1 MAGCAALL
9 LLLLLLLLCAVPGCS
24 GSIDDGDARGPG
36 GPHGPGNTGVG
47 GSNAKPGGPNDPG
60 KGTGGSL
67 GPGGQDPS
75 QQGPNGVDPGN
86 VTLHRLNRAEYAN
99 TVRDLLG
106 TAQRPS
112 DQFPPDDRGYGFDN
126 VADVLSLSPVQLEM
140 YFNAAEALVDEAM
153 ATTQVGPRRFEA
165 EMMTASTGSLFQTT
179 AWTLGAPGNLSQ
191 SVAIETAGQYLIRVR
206 AWEKAGGSEAA
217 HAIVAVDGMTLETFS
232 VSATQS
238 TPGTYETM
246 ATLAAG
252 NRQITI
258 AFDNDHYVPETVED
272 RNLYV
277 DFLELDGPI
286 GVSAGNPLRARI
298 MTCEPSA
305 SDPKS
310 CWAEVAS
317 DFGARAWRRPLA
329 SEDITGLVA
338 LAEAARG
345 AGDDVETAT
354 RLMVRAV
361 LLAPRFLFRVEIDPD
376 PASPAP
382 HALDDYELASRLSYF
397 LWSSMPDATLLEL
410 AEQGTLHEDATLRAQ
425 VARMLADDK
434 ARALVDNF
442 AGQWLFTRALDD
454 HQPDYQEFPDFD
466 DTLRGAMR
474 NETELYFREFLFGD
488 ATMDQFLTADF
499 GFVNDRLARHYGL
512 PDPGADFKRV
522 SLAGSE
528 RTGLLTHAGVLMVN
542 SYPTRTSPVKRGK
555 WVLEQLLCSSPPPPP
570 PDIPALD
577 VEDVPTG
584 SLRERM
590 EQHRS
595 DPVCA
600 SCHTLMDPIGFGF
613 EHFDGIG
620 KYREDDHG
628 FDIDPSGMLPDGA
641 AFQSPA
647 ELARLLAADARL
659 PRCLTQQLLTYALG
673 RGPEPFDDDD
683 IASVTSAFVAG
694 GYRLPQ
700 LLELIVTSDAFRRR
714 RGEEVAP

>member
-1 MAGCAALL
+1 
-9 LLLLLLLLCAVPGCS
+9 
-24 GSIDDGDARGPG
+24 
-36 GPHGPGNTGVG
+36 
-47 GSNAKPGGPNDPG
+47 
-60 KGTGGSL
+60 
-67 GPGGQDPS
+67 
-75 QQGPNGVDPGN
+75 
-86 VTLHRLNRAEYAN
+86 LNRAEYAN

-106 TAQRPS
+106 TTQRPS
-112 DQFPPDDRGYGFDN
+112 DQFPPDDRGYGYDN
-126 VADVLSLSPVQLEM
+126 IADVLSLSPVQLEM
-140 YFNAAEALVDEAM
+140 YFNAAESLIDEAM

-165 EMMTASTGSLFQTT
+165 EMMTASTGSLFQGN

-191 SVAIETAGQYLIRVR
+191 VVAIDTAGEYRIRLR
-206 AWEKAGGSEAA
+206 AWERAAGTEAA
-217 HAIVAVDGMTLETFS
+217 HAIVSVDGRMLETFS
-232 VSATQS
+232 VDGTES

-246 ATLAAG
+246 ATLTKG
-252 NRQITI
+252 NRQITV
-258 AFDNDHYVPETVED
+258 AFDNDHYVPENMED

-277 DFLELDGPI
+277 DFLELEGPL
-286 GVSAGNPLRARI
+286 GVSADNPLRARI

-305 SDPKS
+305 SDPKP
-310 CWAEVAS
+310 CWTEVAS
-317 DFGARAWRRPLA
+317 SFGARAWRKPLA
-329 SEDITGLVA
+329 SEDVGGLVA

-354 RLMVRAV
+354 RLMLRAV
-361 LLAPRFLFRVEIDPD
+361 LLAPRFLFRVEVDPD
-376 PASPAP
+376 PASPAAHP
-382 HALDDYELASRLSYF
+382 LDDYELASRLSYF
-397 LWSSMPDATLLEL
+397 LWSSMPDATLLQL
-410 AEQGTLHEDATLRAQ
+410 AAQGTLHEDATLRAQ
-425 VARMLADDK
+425 VARMLDDDK

-454 HQPDYQEFPDFD
+454 HQPDNQEFPDFD
-466 DTLRGAMR
+466 DELRGAMR
-474 NETELYFREFLFGD
+474 NETELYFREFLFGNS
-488 ATMDQFLTADF
+488 TMDQFLTADF
-499 GFVNDRLARHYGL
+499 SFVNDRLARHYGL
-512 PDPGADFKRV
+512 PVAGTDFERV

-528 RTGLLTHAGVLMVN
+528 RKGLLTQAGVLMVN

-555 WVLEQLLCSSPPPPP
+555 WVLEQLLCSAPPAPP

-577 VEDVPTG
+577 IEDTPTG

-628 FDIDPSGMLPDGA
+628 FAIDPAGMLPDGS
-641 AFQSPA
+641 AFQTPA
-647 ELARLLAADARL
+647 QLAQLLAADERL
-659 PRCLTQQLLTYALG
+659 PRCMTQQLLTYAIG
-673 RGPEPFDDDD
+673 RGTEAYDDDD

-700 LLELIVTSDAFRRR
+700 LIELIVTSDAFRRR

>member
-9 LLLLLLLLCAVPGCS
+9 LLGAGCS
-24 GSIDDGDARGPG
+24 GSIDGSPG
-36 GPHGPGNTGVG
+36 GAIDPFRPGAIGTG
-47 GSNAKPGGPNDPG
+47 GSSSVPVGPNDPG
-60 KGTGGSL
+60 A
-67 GPGGQDPS
+67 GPGGNQDPGSKDPS
-75 QQGPNGVDPGN
+75 QPGAAGVDPGS

-106 TAQRPS
+106 TTQRPS
-112 DQFPPDDRGYGFDN
+112 DQFPPDDRGYGYDN
-126 VADVLSLSPVQLEM
+126 IADVLSLSPVQLEM

-153 ATTQVGPRRFEA
+153 ATTQVGPRRYEA
-165 EMMTASTGSLFQTT
+165 EMMTASTGAAFQTT
-179 AWTLGAPGNLSQ
+179 AWTLGSPGNLSQ
-191 SVAIETAGQYLIRVR
+191 VVAITTAGEYRLRVR
-206 AWEKAGGSEAA
+206 AWERAAGTEAA

-232 VSATQS
+232 VNATQS
-238 TPGTYETM
+238 TPGTYETTAM
-246 ATLAAG
+246 LAAG

-258 AFDNDHYVPETVED
+258 AFDNDHYVPENMED

-277 DFLELDGPI
+277 DFLEVDGPV
-286 GVSAGNPLRARI
+286 GVSTAGNPLRARI
-298 MTCEPSA
+298 MSCEPSA
-305 SDPKS
+305 SDPKP
-310 CWAEVAS
+310 CWTEVAR
-317 DFGARAWRRPLA
+317 DFGARAWRKPLG
-329 SEDITGLVA
+329 SEDVSGLVA
-338 LAEAARG
+338 LAEAARS

-354 RLMVRAV
+354 RLMLRAV
-361 LLAPRFLFRVEIDPD
+361 LIAPRFLFRVEIDAD

-410 AEQGTLHEDATLRAQ
+410 AAAGTLHEDATLRAQ
-425 VARMLADDK
+425 VARMLADEK

-454 HQPDYQEFPDFD
+454 HQPDYQAFPEFD
-466 DTLRGAMR
+466 DALRAAMR
-474 NETELYFREFLFGD
+474 TETELYFREFLFGD

-499 GFVNDRLARHYGL
+499 GFVDDRLARHYGL
-512 PDPGADFKRV
+512 PAPGGDFERV

-528 RTGLLTHAGVLMVN
+528 RTGLLTQAGVLMVT

-570 PDIPALD
+570 ADIPALV
-577 VEDVPTG
+577 VEDTPTG
-584 SLRERM
+584 SLRQRM
-590 EQHRS
+590 EEHRS
-595 DPVCA
+595 NPVCA

-628 FDIDPSGMLPDGA
+628 FEIDPAGMLPDGST
-641 AFQSPA
+641 FQSPA
-647 ELARLLAADARL
+647 ELARLLAADERL
-659 PRCLTQQLLTYALG
+659 PRCMTQQLLTYALG
-673 RGPEPFDDDD
+673 RGAEPFDDDD
-683 IASVTSAFVAG
+683 IASVSSAFVVG

-700 LLELIVTSDAFRRR
+700 LVELIVTSDAFRRR